1 MGTAGCLIFN
11 VRDCHTNSGR
21 GVPGRGGGTYSA
33 YALSFSFF
41 FWKACI
47 ERTPLQVLHTSQLH
61 DRERVLRSKYINIY
75 IYIYIKK
82 RGGGHPGYKQSG
94 EYARVSLISHGLL
107 I

>member
-11 VRDCHTNSGR
+11 VRDRHTNSGR

-33 YALSFSFF
+33 YALSFFF
-41 FWKACI
+41 LK
-47 ERTPLQVLHTSQLH
+47 RTSSALHSKSRTH
-61 DRERVLRSKYINIY
+61 DSCMIASGERVSKSK
-75 IYIYIKK
+75 YIYIK
-82 RGGGHPGYKQSG
+82 RGTGGHPGYKQFG